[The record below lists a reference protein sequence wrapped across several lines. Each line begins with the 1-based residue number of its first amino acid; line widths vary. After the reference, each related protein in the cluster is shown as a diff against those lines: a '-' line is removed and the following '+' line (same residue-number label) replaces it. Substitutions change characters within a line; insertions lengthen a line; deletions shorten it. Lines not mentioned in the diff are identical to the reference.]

1 MKRNKLLIYIVLFF
15 CLFMAG
21 VIKVKAADYT
31 ICHYQIP
38 NSTLTSE
45 PYKLKNVVDG
55 ISVYIYYRNNSF
67 ESFTMSPL
75 KDNTLLYMSD
85 GGSFANFGNYF
96 ANASK
101 YSKISSGACPQNLTV
116 NQYIKGKGIQM
127 SIGTFKEPIN
137 VSLDSSKSKTFSY
150 ADKTCKY
157 IDENNAFSAE
167 DIVILYHSTDFFQNI
182 ENTNNKYEFY
192 ITYNGQ
198 RSSRFYLDD
207 KMDDKGKVKKRSYR
221 AALNDL
227 FYNSNSGCPIYMYK
241 KGNSIN
247 FSNYGNWNDDSYIKY
262 KNDPSA
268 TKDTGLGDLIG
279 GDTSSDG
286 LEYGTADDLECEDI
300 FGDKNDET
308 SLMYVINKVFNWIR
322 IAVPILLIVLGIADF
337 SKVVANQDP
346 DALKKATS
354 KFSKR
359 CVVAIIIFFLPSV
372 IMLILKW
379 IDQYIMSMDSNCV
392 VGSLN
397 IVLYNIFK
405 IIK

>member
-1 MKRNKLLIYIVLFF
+1 MKTNKLLIYISLFF
-15 CLFMAG
+15 CLFMVG
-21 VIKVKAADYT
+21 ITKVKAADYT

-38 NSTLTSE
+38 SSTLEKE
-45 PYKLKNVVDG
+45 PHKLKNVVDG
-55 ISVYIYYRNNSF
+55 ISIYIYYRNDNY
-67 ESFTMSPL
+67 ESFTMSPI
-75 KDNTLLYMSD
+75 KDNTLLYMD
-85 GGSFANFGNYF
+85 REFEMFF
-96 ANASK
+96 ANASE
-101 YSKISSGACPQNLTV
+101 YSKISSGTCPQNLTV

-157 IDENNAFSAE
+157 IDENSNSSTE
-167 DIVILYHSTDFFQNI
+167 EVVLLYHSKNFFQNI

-192 ITYNGQ
+192 IIYNGE

-207 KMDDKGKVKKRSYR
+207 KVDKNGKVEKHSYR

-227 FYNSNSGCPIYMYK
+227 FYNSDSGCPTYMYK
-241 KGNSIN
+241 KNNSIN
-247 FSNYGNWNDDSYIKY
+247 FSNYGNWDDSSYVKY

-286 LEYGTADDLECEDI
+286 LEYGTVDDLECGDI
-300 FGDKNDET
+300 FGDKNDNT

-337 SKVVANQDP
+337 SKVIANQDP

-379 IDQYIMSMDSNCV
+379 IDQYIMSIDSNCV